1 MELERLGHDRIRWP
15 IGVAAVFSILTN
27 LSAVAVPVRPVF
39 SQHCTCPKALWEHTV
54 TYLANH
60 YGGHRVVAV
69 NASDCSYNTKYGED
83 TCKYLEDKA
92 HGFQR
97 VRHSEAL
104 RVAETS
110 IVM

>member
-1 MELERLGHDRIRWP
+1 MELERLDNDRIRWP
-15 IGVAAVFSILTN
+15 SGVAAVFSLSTN
-27 LSAVAVPVRPVF
+27 LSAVAVPVRHVIA
-39 SQHCTCPKALWEHTV
+39 QQCTCPKALWEHTV

-69 NASDCSYNTKYGED
+69 DASDCSYNTKYGED
-83 TCKYLEDKA
+83 TCKYLEYKV
-92 HGFQR
+92 HGFQS
-97 VRHSEAL
+97 VRHGEVS